1 MENASKALLIA
12 GGVLIA
18 LIILTS
24 FIAMYGRIANLQ
36 EEQEEQIKL
45 DQLAE
50 FNAKYEAYNK
60 RIMYGTDVITLMN
73 KVNENNVKAK
83 TDDYRITLTV
93 ELLDGTSVTNVNDL
107 IGEHDLSIFSCN
119 KIYYNDLGRVSAIE
133 IVQKQNG

>member
-24 FIAMYGRIANLQ
+24 FIVMYGRIANLQ

-45 DQLAE
+45 EQIAE

-60 RIMYGTDVITLMN
+60 RIMYGADVITLMN
-73 KVNENNVKAK
+73 KVQDNNAK
-83 TDDYRITLTV
+83 SSTDDYKISLVVT
-93 ELLDGTSVTNVNDL
+93 LLDDTEVSDVNGKRRRAIVSPIKRVRYYDL
-107 IGEHDLSIFSCN
+107 C
-119 KIYYNDLGRVSAIE
+119 
-133 IVQKQNG
+133 

>member
-73 KVNENNVKAK
+73 KVNENNVKAG
-83 TDDYRITLTV
+83 TNDYKITLTV
-93 ELLDGTSVTNVNDL
+93 KLLDDSYVTSTSSL
-107 IGEHDLSIFSCN
+107 IGEHDLSIFTCK
-119 KIYYNDLGRVSAIE
+119 KISYNDLGRVSAIE
-133 IVQKQNG
+133 IEQK

>member
-24 FIAMYGRIANLQ
+24 FIVMYGRIANLQ

-45 DQLAE
+45 EQIAE

-60 RIMYGTDVITLMN
+60 RIMYGADVITLMN
-73 KVNENNVKAK
+73 KVQDNNAK
-83 TDDYRITLTV
+83 SSTDDYKISLVVT
-93 ELLDGTSVTNVNDL
+93 LLDDTEVSDVNIL
-107 IGEHDLSIFSCN
+107 INDYQLSIFSCK
-119 KIYYNDLGRVSAIE
+119 KISYNNLGRVSKIE
-133 IVQKQNG
+133 ITQKSN